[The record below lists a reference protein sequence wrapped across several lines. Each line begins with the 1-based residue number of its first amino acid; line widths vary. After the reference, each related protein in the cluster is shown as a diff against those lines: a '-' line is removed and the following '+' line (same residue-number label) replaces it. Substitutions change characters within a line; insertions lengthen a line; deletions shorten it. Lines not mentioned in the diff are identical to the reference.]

1 MITLKQFMEIVN
13 YRICEGSAW
22 NGFAPGAYSLDYW
35 NGDQDGHSLAIVFNT
50 NDQTVYSVQVCDYK
64 NNRAYRV
71 THPDHRQDLDKDA
84 WDDVNW
90 IDLET
95 DEDWLEKAEAIVAG
109 RDYDSRVQVPLDL
122 SEDEMF
128 QLMTMAHE
136 RDITLNQLVTEII
149 QRVID
154 QEELR
159 QVEEEVA
166 ELDIVPQKKSK
177 RKSKKNMMLR

>member
-13 YRICEGSAW
+13 YRICEGSPW

-50 NDQTVYSVQVCDYK
+50 TDQTVYTVQACDYK
-64 NNRAYRV
+64 KNRAYRF
-71 THPDHRQDLDKDA
+71 THPEHRKDLDKEA
-84 WDDVNW
+84 WDDVKW
-90 IDLET
+90 CDLDVE
-95 DEDWLEKAEAIVAG
+95 EDWLEKAQAIVDG
-109 RDYDSRVQVPLDL
+109 RDYDTRVQLPLEL
-122 SEDEMF
+122 GEDELF
-128 QLMTMAHE
+128 RLMSMAHE

-154 QEELR
+154 REELR
-159 QVEEEVA
+159 ILEDEVA

-177 RKSKKNMMLR
+177 RKAKKS

>member
-22 NGFAPGAYSLDYW
+22 NGFAAGAYSLDYW

-50 NDQTVYSVQVCDYK
+50 TDQTVYTVQACDYK
-64 NNRAYRV
+64 NNRAYRF
-71 THPDHRQDLDKDA
+71 THPEHRKDLDKEA
-84 WDDVNW
+84 WDDVSW
-90 IDLET
+90 CDLDVE
-95 DEDWLEKAEAIVAG
+95 DDWLEKAQAIVDG
-109 RDYDSRVQVPLDL
+109 RDYDTRVQLPLEL
-122 SEDEMF
+122 GEDELF
-128 QLMTMAHE
+128 RLMSMAHE

-154 QEELR
+154 REELR
-159 QVEEEVA
+159 ILEDEVA

-177 RKSKKNMMLR
+177 RKAKKS